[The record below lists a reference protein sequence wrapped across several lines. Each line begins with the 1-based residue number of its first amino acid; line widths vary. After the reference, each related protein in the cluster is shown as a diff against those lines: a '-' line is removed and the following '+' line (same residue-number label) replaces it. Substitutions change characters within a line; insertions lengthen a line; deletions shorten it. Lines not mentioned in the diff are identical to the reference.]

1 MIIICNVIVI
11 WFLFKEMI
19 YARWVYKKNNS
30 DRDQIDSLSGS
41 IEMEDSIK
49 RAYELKQNNFIWS
62 IDSFLYHMVFP
73 KLDCLVDPA
82 LGCLFL
88 CSILMRRGFNFCG
101 SGIQFN

>member
-11 WFLFKEMI
+11 QCLFKEMI

-30 DRDQIDSLSGS
+30 GQDQINSLSGS

-49 RAYELKQNNFIWS
+49 RPYELNILS
-62 IDSFLYHMVFP
+62 IDLFLYHMSFP

-101 SGIQFN
+101 TGIQFN

>member
-19 YARWVYKKNNS
+19 YVRWVYKKNDSGQN
-30 DRDQIDSLSGS
+30 QINSLSGS

-49 RAYELKQNNFIWS
+49 RPYELNILS
-62 IDSFLYHMVFP
+62 IDLFLYHMVFP

-82 LGCLFL
+82 LAAFFFAA
-88 CSILMRRGFNFCG
+88 S
-101 SGIQFN
+101 